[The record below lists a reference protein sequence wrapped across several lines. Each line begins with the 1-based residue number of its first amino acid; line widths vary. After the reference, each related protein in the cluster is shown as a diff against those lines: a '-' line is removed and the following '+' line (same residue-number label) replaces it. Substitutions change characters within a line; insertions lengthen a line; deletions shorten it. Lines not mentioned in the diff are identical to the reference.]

1 MVSIATTNA
10 VQNSVA
16 SALGQSTMDPCWCDC
31 RRSGATPPN
40 TGCHCVDPSP
50 PGLPTEEILGRCVPT
65 QNITTAMLEAA
76 FDTDYLEYA
85 QDLVEQR
92 QIILNGLWASTLAGF
107 IYLYA
112 IQLLT
117 GFVVWTTMLATF
129 FLSGRFL

>member
-1 MVSIATTNA
+1 
-10 VQNSVA
+10 
-16 SALGQSTMDPCWCDC
+16 
-31 RRSGATPPN
+31 
-40 TGCHCVDPSP
+40 
-50 PGLPTEEILGRCVPT
+50 
-65 QNITTAMLEAA
+65 MLEAA